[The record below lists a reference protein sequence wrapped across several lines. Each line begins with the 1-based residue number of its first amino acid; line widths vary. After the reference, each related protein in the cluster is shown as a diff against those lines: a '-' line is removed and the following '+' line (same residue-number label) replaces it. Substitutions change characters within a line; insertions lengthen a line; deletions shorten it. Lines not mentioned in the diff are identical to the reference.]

1 MKTSYIF
8 KIKNKN
14 NISLYD
20 TLPKI
25 NLNTEI
31 LRTSPNIKLEKNT
44 KHYKYIP
51 KINRTIFNESITNK
65 KNINKRYK
73 PSRTIDMV
81 RKLNIESNIRE
92 IFLDELKKEE
102 ARERINNSKEITERR
117 LGLIKDT
124 EIDSEEE
131 KNKEKDIKNFDERS
145 IEKLNNKEKEKKVE
159 KNYKQSIKDLQIT
172 EETLSK
178 LDKEIAKLTEKIDGH
193 KLEINILDNYGKSI
207 DKKNILLESPVK
219 KIKKRISIAMREI
232 PQINTENTERRPSQ
246 SKKKNFETEAKLI
259 VKGYQRKEKEN
270 KIKKEVDNEEKKL
283 EILLKEKEDL
293 EEKSFMIKKRINDL
307 KNELINIYHTTLYE
321 GLDFRGEGLARIIL
335 NIWNLGVNIDMNF
348 IPSYLDKKS
357 VEFLFKKAKQI
368 IDMSKIKK
376 LIEECE
382 KDFVDSLKQWKKEN
396 NLSLNSNKDVKSYFF
411 KTKINHD
418 IDNNSFLECYP
429 MTKIFMNNY
438 KRRNENE
445 FEKDEKYDTNL
456 LKNWEIPKIIIE
468 KNQKIEKV
476 KYLQQV
482 LKNQIEMEGKNEVIR
497 LCKEFLFNSYE
508 EKYKVCIETIIG
520 ALYGEIHKDDML
532 NFYYR
537 LKKENKDNLKKIE
550 FYSPLSERKKK

>member
-51 KINRTIFNESITNK
+51 KINRTIFNESTRNK

-172 EETLSK
+172 EENLSK
-178 LDKEIAKLTEKIDGH
+178 LDKEITKLTEKIEGH

-207 DKKNILLESPVK
+207 DKKNILSESPVK
-219 KIKKRISIAMREI
+219 KIRKRISIAIREI

-293 EEKSFMIKKRINDL
+293 KEKSFMIKKRINDL

-348 IPSYLDKKS
+348 IPSYLDQKS

-396 NLSLNSNKDVKSYFF
+396 NLSLNSNKNVKNYFF
-411 KTKINHD
+411 KTKISQD

-456 LKNWEIPKIIIE
+456 LKKWEIPKIIIE

-482 LKNQIEMEGKNEVIR
+482 LKNQIEMEEKNEVIR

>member
-31 LRTSPNIKLEKNT
+31 LRTSPNIKLEKTT

-51 KINRTIFNESITNK
+51 KINRTIFNESTRNK

-172 EETLSK
+172 EENLSK
-178 LDKEIAKLTEKIDGH
+178 LDKEITKLTEKIEGH

-207 DKKNILLESPVK
+207 DKKNILSESPVK
-219 KIKKRISIAMREI
+219 KIRKRISIAIREI

-270 KIKKEVDNEEKKL
+270 KIKNEVDNEEKKL

-348 IPSYLDKKS
+348 IPSYLDQKS

-396 NLSLNSNKDVKSYFF
+396 NLSLNSNKNVKSYFF